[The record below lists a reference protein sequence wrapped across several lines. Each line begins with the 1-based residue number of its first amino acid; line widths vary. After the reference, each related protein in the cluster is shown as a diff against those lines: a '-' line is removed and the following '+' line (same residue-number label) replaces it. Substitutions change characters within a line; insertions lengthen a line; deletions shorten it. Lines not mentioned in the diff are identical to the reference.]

1 MPSCLFGT
9 YIELLGAKKLVD
21 RKSVDHKSYLN
32 AFIVFSIDE
41 KLIKITGYLF
51 LKLYSFEYFVGNPFS
66 INVVFLQFLGR
77 NVLKTKHKTLDK
89 FTTMVSYLY

>member
-1 MPSCLFGT
+1 MNSKT
-9 YIELLGAKKLVD
+9 
-21 RKSVDHKSYLN
+21 VDHKSYLN
-32 AFIVFSIDE
+32 AFIVFSIDK

-66 INVVFLQFLGR
+66 IIVVFLQFLGR
-77 NVLKTKHKTLDK
+77 NVLKTKHITLDK